1 MFIRIKHTQ
10 INHWKPVFIINYFLL
25 INNTIQ
31 YNIRFLLNE
40 YCIVLLINFTLE
52 EWHSYKSDI
61 YGMNILETSI
71 SE

>member
-1 MFIRIKHTQ
+1 
-10 INHWKPVFIINYFLL
+10 L
-25 INNTIQ
+25 
-31 YNIRFLLNE
+31 